1 MFARLR
7 LQRLADSLSSR
18 YVVVE
23 RTVLHRSPIVLTPY
37 SAGNTIDA
45 AALEAHIAGW
55 YAAAGLARE
64 DVDTGAV
71 ILTGAAL
78 EQDNA
83 RELADLFAGEG
94 GKFVCATAG
103 HALEATLAAHG
114 SGSVARSRREHET
127 ILHVDVGG
135 GTTKL
140 ARIEDGLIVAT
151 TAIGVGARSRAAGRD
166 PAERKR
172 IAGGLAD
179 LIVAATRGA
188 PVPAALQLLAPLPR
202 GSAPGRI
209 TLSGGVSEY
218 LAGRE
223 RADYDDLG
231 RELAEAIDA
240 RRGEL
245 PAPLEVV
252 ADGIRATVIGASQF
266 TVQVSGST
274 IGVGATLPL
283 RNVPVVRLG
292 GDVRGSG
299 PTDTRSDPARV
310 SALDAPAAGAAIDDG
325 TRDGVD
331 HVGEDRGRRRLAQ
344 DVGLRRGVDGHDP
357 GRSSQVG
364 AGRRRMADQALR
376 PPQRQRRGGDTGGEG
391 ADAQASQLA
400 DPALGDAL
408 DLLAG
413 QVAGSLRER
422 DLGDEG
428 GGLRPERRGQGGRIG
443 LVRMGVAGTQAH
455 PDQGDGDGGK
465 QGEDAARFGPASS
478 SRKLLGECVHHGGR
492 SPSPGISEG
501 RPPKR

>member
-274 IGVGATLPL
+274 IGVGAPLPL
-283 RNVPVVRLG
+283 RNVPVMRLG
-292 GDVRGSG
+292 GDARGSG
-299 PTDTRSDPARV
+299 PIAIAVKWDGEPEHARIR
-310 SALDAPAAGAAIDDG
+310 ALAERIAVATKRRPLVVAIDGDIAATLGAVLRDELQFSGDLVTLDG
-325 TRDGVD
+325 LEL
-331 HVGEDRGRRRLAQ
+331 GELDYI
-344 DVGLRRGVDGHDP
+344 DVGAPVAPSGVVP
-357 GRSSQVG
+357 VI
-364 AGRRRMADQALR
+364 
-376 PPQRQRRGGDTGGEG
+376 
-391 ADAQASQLA
+391 
-400 DPALGDAL
+400 
-408 DLLAG
+408 
-413 QVAGSLRER
+413 VKSLVFQE
-422 DLGDEG
+422 
-428 GGLRPERRGQGGRIG
+428 
-443 LVRMGVAGTQAH
+443 
-455 PDQGDGDGGK
+455 K
-465 QGEDAARFGPASS
+465 
-478 SRKLLGECVHHGGR
+478 
-492 SPSPGISEG
+492 
-501 RPPKR
+501 

>member
-179 LIVAATRGA
+179 AIVAATRGA
-188 PVPAALQLLAPLPR
+188 AVAPGLQLLPPLPR
-202 GSAPGRI
+202 STALASI

-218 LAGRE
+218 ASGRE
-223 RADYDDLG
+223 QRDHDDLG
-231 RELAEAIDA
+231 RELAAA
-240 RRGEL
+240 LLAVRSTL
-245 PAPLEVV
+245 PAPLEI
-252 ADGIRATVIGASQF
+252 ARDGIRATVIGASQF

-274 IGVGATLPL
+274 IGVGAPLPL

-299 PTDTRSDPARV
+299 PIAIAVKWDGEPEHARIR
-310 SALDAPAAGAAIDDG
+310 ALADRIAIATKRRPLVVAIDGDIAATLGTVLRDELQFSGDLVTLDG
-325 TRDGVD
+325 LEL
-331 HVGEDRGRRRLAQ
+331 GELDYI
-344 DVGLRRGVDGHDP
+344 DVGAPVAPSGVVP
-357 GRSSQVG
+357 VI
-364 AGRRRMADQALR
+364 
-376 PPQRQRRGGDTGGEG
+376 
-391 ADAQASQLA
+391 
-400 DPALGDAL
+400 
-408 DLLAG
+408 
-413 QVAGSLRER
+413 VKSLVFQE
-422 DLGDEG
+422 
-428 GGLRPERRGQGGRIG
+428 
-443 LVRMGVAGTQAH
+443 
-455 PDQGDGDGGK
+455 K
-465 QGEDAARFGPASS
+465 
-478 SRKLLGECVHHGGR
+478 
-492 SPSPGISEG
+492 
-501 RPPKR
+501 